1 MAFFDLNDLE
11 YHEESRVSTLFNIQR
26 DIIVVKLYYYSS
38 SKLKFGIL
46 ECVSKFEIVIR
57 RSLPWQT
64 GNEFL
69 NVYIKNSQMSK
80 HYKGFGS
87 K

>member
-1 MAFFDLNDLE
+1 M
-11 YHEESRVSTLFNIQR
+11 S
-26 DIIVVKLYYYSS
+26 
-38 SKLKFGIL
+38 LKTQKI
-46 ECVSKFEIVIR
+46 EIVIR
-57 RSLPWQT
+57 LIRSLPWQT